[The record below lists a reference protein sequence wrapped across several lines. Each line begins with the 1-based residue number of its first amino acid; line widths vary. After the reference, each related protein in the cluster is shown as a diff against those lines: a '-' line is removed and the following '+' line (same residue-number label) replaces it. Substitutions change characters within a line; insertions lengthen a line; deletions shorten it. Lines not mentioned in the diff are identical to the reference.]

1 MLGLQE
7 VGLCNKPLQNRL
19 PFHPGSIPDLGPSSY
34 PFHPGSIPDLGPS
47 SHPFHPGSTLK
58 IRFQQIFIIEPKDMF
73 SSFFRCIHH
82 SV

>member
-19 PFHPGSIPDLGPSSY
+19 PFHPGSIPDLG
-34 PFHPGSIPDLGPS
+34 LS